1 MKKMVRMLSL
11 LLALAM
17 VLSLAACGSSSSAPA
32 ATTGGSTGDSTTESA
47 NDNGYVVI
55 GQTSEVANLNPMQ
68 YPRTPDSNVQNL
80 IFSFLVKPDASLN
93 YEPDLAESWDIS
105 DDGTVYTFHLRKD
118 VKWHD
123 GEPFTADDVVF
134 TLTSLANPD
143 YVGGNEGRVMD
154 IVGASEVQEGTAT
167 EISGLKKV
175 DDYTVEVTLKAPNAA
190 FMANM
195 YTAILP
201 EHILSSESPADWAND
216 SFNRAPIGTGK
227 YKFVEWKAGQYIR
240 LERNEDYFGEKP
252 SIQEVTVL
260 FGDETTLTAAL
271 LNGEIDVMYNVPT
284 AEVQNVEAAPNVNI
298 FTYEQMTVNYI
309 GFNLLDDVVS
319 DIRVRQALAHGIDK
333 QKIVDTVF
341 GDGMAYPCEDIF
353 PTIHWSHT
361 DNVTVY
367 EYNPDLSKSLL
378 EEAGYT
384 MGSDGYFQKD
394 GKRLHLVYDMS
405 TSSTGEAIATML
417 QQQWKDIGV
426 EMEVITQDFSTLAF
440 TKLLPDSGNAETT
453 GDSYMMYTLGF
464 GVEVDPN
471 EYNAYLSTSTGAG
484 SWNFGH
490 YSNPK
495 IDELFNQSL
504 LATDPAERADV
515 YHQIAK
521 VESDD
526 LYWIP
531 MYGTTG
537 VAGVGSRV
545 QDFTCD
551 FRGITFQ
558 IEKWNVTD

>member
-1 MKKMVRMLSL
+1 M
-11 LLALAM
+11 
-17 VLSLAACGSSSSAPA
+17 
-32 ATTGGSTGDSTTESA
+32 
-47 NDNGYVVI
+47 
-55 GQTSEVANLNPMQ
+55 
-68 YPRTPDSNVQNL
+68 
-80 IFSFLVKPDASLN
+80 
-93 YEPDLAESWDIS
+93 
-105 DDGTVYTFHLRKD
+105 
-118 VKWHD
+118 KWHD

-309 GFNLLDDVVS
+309 GFNLLNDVVS

-353 PTIHWSHT
+353 PAIHWSHT

-417 QQQWKDIGV
+417 QQQWKAIGV
-426 EMEVITQDFSTLAF
+426 EMEVITQDFATLAF

-504 LATDPAERADV
+504 LATDPAERADI

-537 VAGVGSRV
+537 VAGIGSRV

>member
-17 VLSLAACGSSSSAPA
+17 VLSMAACGSSSSAPA
-32 ATTGGSTGDSTTESA
+32 ATTGGSTGDGTTGA
-47 NDNGYVVI
+47 GNGYVVI

-80 IFSFLVKPDASLN
+80 IYSFLVKPDASLN

-134 TLTSLANPD
+134 TLTSLAHPD

-154 IVGASEVQEGTAT
+154 IVGAAEVQAGTAT

-175 DDYTVEVTLKAPNAA
+175 DDYTVEITLKAPNAA

-271 LNGEIDVMYNVPT
+271 LNGEIDVMYSVPT

-298 FTYEQMTVNYI
+298 FTYAQMSVYYI
-309 GFNLLDDVVS
+309 GFNLLNDVVS

-353 PTIHWSHT
+353 PTIHWSHS
-361 DNVTVY
+361 DDVTVY

-378 EEAGYT
+378 EEAG
-384 MGSDGYFQKD
+384 
-394 GKRLHLVYDMS
+394 R
-405 TSSTGEAIATML
+405 
-417 QQQWKDIGV
+417 
-426 EMEVITQDFSTLAF
+426 STL
-440 TKLLPDSGNAETT
+440 
-453 GDSYMMYTLGF
+453 
-464 GVEVDPN
+464 
-471 EYNAYLSTSTGAG
+471 
-484 SWNFGH
+484 
-490 YSNPK
+490 
-495 IDELFNQSL
+495 
-504 LATDPAERADV
+504 
-515 YHQIAK
+515 
-521 VESDD
+521 
-526 LYWIP
+526 
-531 MYGTTG
+531 
-537 VAGVGSRV
+537 
-545 QDFTCD
+545 
-551 FRGITFQ
+551 
-558 IEKWNVTD
+558 

>member
-17 VLSLAACGSSSSAPA
+17 VLSMAACGSSSSAPV
-32 ATTGGSTGDSTTESA
+32 ATTGGSTGDSTTGA
-47 NDNGYVVI
+47 GNGYVVV
-55 GQTSEVANLNPMQ
+55 GQSSEVANLNPMQ

-80 IFSFLVKPDASLN
+80 IYSFLVKPDASLN

-154 IVGASEVQEGTAT
+154 IVGAAEVQAGTAT

-298 FTYEQMTVNYI
+298 FTYAQMTVNYI
-309 GFNLLDDVVS
+309 GFNLLNDVVS

-394 GKRLHLVYDMS
+394 GKRLHVVYDMS
-405 TSSTGEAIATML
+405 TSSTSEAVATML

-504 LATDPAERADV
+504 LATDPAERADI

-537 VAGVGSRV
+537 VAGVSSRV
-545 QDFTCD
+545 QGFTCD

>member
-17 VLSLAACGSSSSAPA
+17 VLSMAACGSSSSAPA
-32 ATTGGSTGDSTTESA
+32 ATTGGSTGDSTTEAA

-80 IFSFLVKPDASLN
+80 IYSFLVKPDASLN

-134 TLTSLANPD
+134 TLTSLAHPD

-154 IVGASEVQEGTAT
+154 IVGAAEVQAGTAT

-175 DDYTVEVTLKAPNAA
+175 DDYTVEITLKAPNAA

-271 LNGEIDVMYNVPT
+271 LNGEIDVMYSVPT

-298 FTYEQMTVNYI
+298 FTYAQMSVYYI
-309 GFNLLDDVVS
+309 GFNLLNDVVS

-504 LATDPAERADV
+504 LATDPEERADI